1 MIELA
6 VIPREQFHR
15 MNIMLYGVYSEI
27 EELSVMFRVVVYGC
41 LIYLCMLIYCLPE

>member
-27 EELSVMFRVVVYGC
+27 EELSVMFRVVVYGF
-41 LIYLCMLIYCLPE
+41 LITFVYLDLMST